1 MSSWAVDAPTASAA
15 ASDAPPAGAVHPEA
29 LLRRVELRIGRRL
42 DGLLQGERRGRRPGP
57 GGEPSLT
64 RSYEDGD
71 DVRWVDWPLSARTGE
86 PMVRVPEIDPV
97 LTAWALLDC
106 SPSMFFGTFAQT
118 KIELAREVLAGLGVV
133 MRRRGDRLG
142 LLATRAGDIDLVRP
156 PRADRRGL
164 IATLAAVA
172 EVAPATT
179 SDGRTDL
186 TRAVTA
192 AGRIAAHRGAIVI
205 ISDFPAQPGL
215 ERAIGALGR
224 RHEIL
229 AIEVRDRR
237 ERELPNVGP
246 IHLRDL
252 ETGRRR
258 LVDTA
263 DPRFQS
269 SFAAVVA
276 ATDGARDALLA
287 RAGARHVIVETG
299 SDWVLPLARSLARP
313 IPRRRSAHA

>member
-1 MSSWAVDAPTASAA
+1 MA
-15 ASDAPPAGAVHPEA
+15 ASPSSPAPPPPSVGRSSSPEA
-29 LLRRVELRIGRRL
+29 LLRRVELRVGRRL

-64 RSYEDGD
+64 RAYEDGD

-97 LTAWALLDC
+97 LTAWALIDC
-106 SPSMFFGTFAQT
+106 SPSMAFGTHAQT
-118 KIELAREVLAGLGVV
+118 KIDLAREVLAGLGIV

-156 PRADRRGL
+156 PRADRRALVSALG
-164 IATLAAVA
+164 AVERVTPA
-172 EVAPATT
+172 EGAG
-179 SDGRTDL
+179 GRTDL
-186 TRAVTA
+186 ARAVTA
-192 AGRIAAHRGAIVI
+192 AGRIARHRGAVVI
-205 ISDFPAQPGL
+205 ISDFPLQPGL
-215 ERAIGALGR
+215 EQAIGALGR
-224 RHEIL
+224 RHDVI

-237 ERELPNVGP
+237 ERDLPRIGP
-246 IHLRDL
+246 VHLRDL

-269 SFAAVVA
+269 RFAAAVE
-276 ATDGARDALLA
+276 ATDRARSAMLA
-287 RAGARHVIVETG
+287 RAGARHVIAETG
-299 SDWVLPLARSLARP
+299 ADWVLPLARSLGRP
-313 IPRRRSAHA
+313 VTRRRVAYG

>member
-1 MSSWAVDAPTASAA
+1 VAAPSVSAVSR
-15 ASDAPPAGAVHPEA
+15 PEA
-29 LLRRVELRIGRRL
+29 LLRRVELRVGRRL

-57 GGEPSLT
+57 GGESSLT
-64 RSYEDGD
+64 RAYEDGD

-86 PMVRVPEIDPV
+86 AMVRVPEIEPV

-106 SPSMFFGTFAQT
+106 SPSMYFGTHAQT
-118 KIELAREVLAGLGVV
+118 KIDLAREVLAGLGVV

-142 LLATRAGDIDLVRP
+142 LMATRAGGIDLVRP

-164 IATLAAVA
+164 IASLAAVETLTPA
-172 EVAPATT
+172 EEA
-179 SDGRTDL
+179 DGRTDL
-186 TRAVTA
+186 ARAVTS
-192 AGRIAAHRGAIVI
+192 AGRIARHRGAIVL
-205 ISDFPAQPGL
+205 ISDFPLQDGL

-224 RHEIL
+224 RHEII

-237 ERELPNVGP
+237 ERHLPNIGP
-246 IHLRDL
+246 VHLRDL

-269 SFAAVVA
+269 RFAAAVE
-276 ATDGARDALLA
+276 ATDRARGAMFA
-287 RAGARHVIVETG
+287 RAGARHVIAETG
-299 SDWVLPLARSLARP
+299 DEWVLPLARSLGSP
-313 IPRRRSAHA
+313 VTRRRVGQV